1 MIKASPPLLKNEEYV
16 LYDVDSLFTNI
27 LLKEAIDYIILKIY
41 NEKLLK
47 PICKKL
53 IFRRL
58 LYKLTIDCT
67 LQLNQPFYKQIDGCA
82 MGGPLSV
89 ILADIHMVRTEN
101 EVVKP
106 MNSPLY
112 KQFVDGI
119 YAEGI
124 SLNKMSYLKL

>member
-67 LQLNQPFYKQIDGCA
+67 LQLNQRFYKQIDGCA